1 LKNSDRTRW
10 EDLAQR
16 QAYFPVLTDE
26 GLLRTESS
34 DIATAEFLA
43 TGEADISSV
52 LAAAASVVGHDIAL
66 SSVLDFGCG
75 AGRLTLPLA
84 RRATNVTACDI
95 SPTMLAHARQNAD
108 DAGLR
113 NITYISND
121 QMVALPDGQ
130 FDFVCSLLV
139 LQYVPR
145 SSGYDIIRT
154 LMRLLAPEGIAVLH
168 LVLAP
173 SGEPLR
179 QLIRS
184 VRAKSRLNRRSN
196 GLDRDEWPTDAMRV
210 YKYDEQVVRREIGA
224 AGARILARHSADV
237 GETAGAVLII
247 QKGPI

>member
-1 LKNSDRTRW
+1 VW

-16 QAYFPVLTDE
+16 QAYFPLLTDR
-26 GLLRTESS
+26 GLLHTESS
-34 DIATAEFLA
+34 NIATAEFLA
-43 TGEADISSV
+43 TGEADISSL

-66 SSVLDFGCG
+66 TSALDFGCG

-84 RRATNVTACDI
+84 RRATSVTACDI
-95 SPTMLAHARQNAD
+95 SPTMLSHARQNAD
-108 DAGLR
+108 AAGLR

-121 QMVALPDGQ
+121 ELVAVPDGQ
-130 FDFVCSLLV
+130 FSLVCSLLV

-154 LMRLLAPEGIAVLH
+154 LMRLLAPEGIAILH
-168 LVLAP
+168 LALAP
-173 SGEPLR
+173 PGEPLR

-184 VRAKSRLNRRSN
+184 VRAKSRFNRRSTA
-196 GLDRDEWPTDAMRV
+196 LDRDEYPPDAMRV
-210 YKYDEQVVRREIGA
+210 YEYDEQVVHREIGA

-247 QKGPI
+247 QKA